1 MNFSEINGRAKADPA
16 GFISECEAEYHKKI
30 SDAALKI
37 ASCVEDCPIV
47 LLSGPSGSGK
57 TTSAHKL
64 EKALEAYGVG
74 THSVSLDDYFN
85 TVDEKTVPRTDKGEI
100 DYESPFCLDLELLGE
115 QIRGMIAGDTVD
127 VPRFDFPNQRRSDA
141 RVPLKRRKN
150 EVIIMEGIHALN
162 DLITKNAG
170 EHGIKLY
177 VSARSNVRNE
187 EGLFF
192 KGTWTRLMR
201 RLVRDLKFRG
211 TSADF
216 TLSIWGTIREGE
228 KKYISPFKD
237 RADIII
243 NSTHPY
249 ELNMLKKHALP
260 LIEKIPEGINRY
272 RELCEIYPALSKF
285 YDIDDDLVPEDSLLR
300 EFIGGGNFNF

>member
-1 MNFSEINGRAKADPA
+1 MNLSVINERAKADPV

-30 SDAALKI
+30 NDAARKI
-37 ASCVEDCPIV
+37 ASRVEECPIV

-64 EKALEAYGVG
+64 EKALEGFGIG

-85 TVDEKTVPRTDKGEI
+85 TVDEKTAPRTDKGEI

-115 QIRGMIAGDTVD
+115 QIRGMIAGEEVE
-127 VPRFDFPNQRRSDA
+127 VPRFDFPNQKRADA

-162 DLITKNAG
+162 DMVTKNAG

-177 VSARSNVRNE
+177 VSARSCVRDEN
-187 EGLFF
+187 GLFF

-201 RLVRDLKFRG
+201 RIVRDKKFRG
-211 TSADF
+211 TTAEF
-216 TLSIWGTIREGE
+216 TLGIWGTIREGE
-228 KKYISPFKD
+228 KRYISPFKD

-260 LIEKIPEGINRY
+260 LIEKIPEGVGRY
-272 RELCEIYPALSKF
+272 KELCEIYPALSEF
-285 YDIDDDLVPEDSLLR
+285 YDIEDTLVPEDSLLR